1 VGVALGEIGKDQEQ
15 SSCGTSRRLPGECL
29 HDADAEAP
37 SPDDIAD
44 VAAYYAGVNGLFLP
58 LLRADP
64 MLIRRSEQLTT
75 IGDAAKNFRSCD
87 NCHGPGGAGDFPAI
101 PCFAG
106 QYAHDTA
113 FELQIWRR
121 GFRKNS
127 PEAMAEIA
135 RHLGDQDNPS

>member
-1 VGVALGEIGKDQEQ
+1 MTPIAKAL
-15 SSCGTSRRLPGECL
+15 
-29 HDADAEAP
+29 

-44 VAAYYAGVNGLFLP
+44 VAAYYTGVNGLFLP

-64 MLIRRSEQLTT
+64 MLIRRSEQLAT
-75 IGDAAKNFRSCD
+75 IGDAAKNLQSCD
-87 NCHGPGGAGDFPAI
+87 NCHGPGGAGDPPAI
-101 PCFAG
+101 PYLAG

-121 GFRKNS
+121 GLRKNS
-127 PEAMAEIA
+127 SEAMAEVA